1 MVRVRES
8 AHESERGAQSDAVLR
23 GPRGFSP
30 LVALYSTP
38 VTSHLRWT
46 AMSELRDDAS
56 TAARRTTRP
65 GPIESAA
72 DGASDGT
79 R

>member
-1 MVRVRES
+1 MSVCRVRWS
-8 AHESERGAQSDAVLR
+8 AALAPE
-23 GPRGFSP
+23 
-30 LVALYSTP
+30 LYSTP

-46 AMSELRDDAS
+46 AMCELRDDAITGS
-56 TAARRTTRP
+56 RRTTRP